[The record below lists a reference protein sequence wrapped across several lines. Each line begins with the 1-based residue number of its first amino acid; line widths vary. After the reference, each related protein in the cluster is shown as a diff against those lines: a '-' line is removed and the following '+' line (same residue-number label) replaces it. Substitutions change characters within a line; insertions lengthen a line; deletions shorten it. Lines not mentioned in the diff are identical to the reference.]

1 MKRQHVIT
9 MWVPADNEQPR
20 LGSIVDKKRSKMT
33 KEQMLQDALFKIN
46 SDKRNSN

>member
-1 MKRQHVIT
+1 

-33 KEQMLQDALFKIN
+33 KEQMLQDALFKIEVGRFN
-46 SDKRNSN
+46 EVP